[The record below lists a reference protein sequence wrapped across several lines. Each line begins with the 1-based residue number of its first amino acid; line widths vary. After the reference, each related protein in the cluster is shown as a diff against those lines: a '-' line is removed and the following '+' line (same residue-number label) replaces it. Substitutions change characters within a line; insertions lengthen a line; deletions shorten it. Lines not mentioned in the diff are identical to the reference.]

1 MTKEKKKTNAHSTKS
16 KKQRYRKSKGDKGIR
31 RYHANRNYKDTLFRF
46 IFSDKEKLLGLYNA
60 LNHSDYEDAT
70 ELEINTLEN
79 AVFLNI
85 KNDISFVFHF
95 NLYLFEHQSTFCPN
109 MPLRDLQYL

>member
-46 IFSDKEKLLGLYNA
+46 IFNDKKKLLGLYNA
-60 LNHSDYEDAT
+60 LNNSHYKST
-70 ELEINTLEN
+70 RGLTINTLEN
-79 AVFLNI
+79 AVYLNM

-109 MPLRDLQYL
+109 MLLRDLQYL